1 MEITVDPRLAGPM
14 GVIEKFV
21 NGNAGMAK
29 ALANTEIKMGMA
41 SDPKYMIP
49 ASALREP
56 AYVGDAAHVADVDKI
71 IASQE
76 ARALYA
82 KNPALVDTRFIF
94 DMDLRHG
101 RMNGKYRL
109 VAEKHRRGV
118 MDEIA
123 DAAPDLMGGQV
134 YSPWNVGWFQK
145 IFKAPLLYSH
155 GLELVKVESG
165 TEPWC
170 EIMSLNLADYAGFA
184 SLDDSG
190 TLASNAVHN
199 VNVQSGLMSTP
210 VINMTASYDLA
221 IEEMKRA
228 EQSGS
233 PFGSQLITIKQRYAD
248 YVLRMLTNYLIYYG
262 NTATETVGLLQV
274 PSSVTA
280 YSGSSMNAIF
290 LGSSS
295 TKGSDM
301 LSALQS
307 ILIPFLDSLYNKITT
322 VKIVV
327 SPQCY
332 NRLTAPYSATYNPT
346 AALKATIENFIAGKT
361 KDGTVPDLEFV
372 IEPLFAPSTIF
383 NAQTYD
389 YLLLLAPEM
398 PTGPDEEKQP
408 MLLFGAPLMEF
419 VYPTIPGSYTTQYKF
434 LRRVAGVFA
443 PVQAAVVAYR
453 AFGIASAT
461 T

>member
-1 MEITVDPRLAGPM
+1 MA
-14 GVIEKFV
+14 KFV
-21 NGNAGMAK
+21 ERNAGMNK
-29 ALANTEIKMGMA
+29 ALANTEIRMGMA
-41 SDPKYMIP
+41 MDPKFQVP
-49 ASALREP
+49 LSAVREP
-56 AYVGDAAHVADVDKI
+56 AYVGDAMHVADVDKI
-71 IASQE
+71 IATQE

-82 KNPALVDTRFIF
+82 KDARLVDTRFIF
-94 DMDLRHG
+94 DGNLRSG
-101 RMNGKYRL
+101 INNGKYRL
-109 VAEKHRRGV
+109 VAEKHRRHV
-118 MDEIA
+118 MDEIM
-123 DAAPDLMGGQV
+123 DAAPDLMGGQA

-155 GLELVKVESG
+155 GLDLVKVESG

-190 TLASNAVHN
+190 RLSSNAVHN
-199 VNVQSGLMSTP
+199 VNIQSGLMSSP
-210 VINMTASYDLA
+210 VINMTASYDLS
-221 IEEMKRA
+221 IEELKRS

-248 YVLRMLTNYLIYYG
+248 YVLRMLTNYLIYFG

-274 PSSVTA
+274 PASVTA
-280 YSGSSMNAIF
+280 YTGSSMNAIF
-290 LGSSS
+290 LGSST

-301 LSALQS
+301 LTALQS
-307 ILIPFLDSLYNKITT
+307 ILIPFLDSLYNKVSTI
-322 VKIVV
+322 KIVV

-332 NRLTAPYSATYNPT
+332 NRMTAPYSATYNPT

-372 IEPLFAPSTIF
+372 IEPMFAPSTIF

-408 MLLFGAPLMEF
+408 MLLFGAPMMEF
-419 VYPTIPGSYTTQYKF
+419 VFPTIPGSYTTQYKF
-434 LRRVAGVFA
+434 LRKVAGVFA
-443 PVQAAVVAYR
+443 PVSQAVKAYSG
-453 AFGIASAT
+453 FGIASAT